1 VVFVDQTVTLAQLA
15 SSGDKEAITEQFI
28 KSARAC
34 NSRHKKY
41 REKKLT

>member
-1 VVFVDQTVTLAQLA
+1 AQLA

-28 KSARAC
+28 KTARTH
-34 NSRHKKY
+34 NSCHKKY